1 MNIKIIQLKSRTGC
15 SPLDGAGRLGGMNDL
30 ALACHVLRFTHI
42 FTVYCV
48 LTGGGKKLKL
58 LTYLFCCVQAE
69 GVPSEFSIPV
79 FINLESSGSNVF
91 TQNYPV
97 SLPTDVIDGSTR
109 SRVKVT
115 GTLNYRRTF

>member
-48 LTGGGKKLKL
+48 LT
-58 LTYLFCCVQAE
+58 
-69 GVPSEFSIPV
+69 
-79 FINLESSGSNVF
+79 
-91 TQNYPV
+91 
-97 SLPTDVIDGSTR
+97 
-109 SRVKVT
+109 
-115 GTLNYRRTF
+115 